1 MPWCKSSA
9 KATGKPRIVHL
20 GSNFFKQQ
28 VEIKFLV
35 K

>member
-20 GSNFFKQQ
+20 GSNFFKQ
-28 VEIKFLV
+28 VEIQFLV